1 MKAALWI
8 LFAHFVIVGY
18 VILVTKL
25 LLLVIDSPI
34 LIILIVSVST
44 LLTIG
49 FLISMMFLIEAVI
62 NRSRRKR
69 RSRNAKYYSWYYK
82 LGLLETMNFVNR
94 KQVKNDIRWV

>member
-69 RSRNAKYYSWYYK
+69 RSRNAKYYK

-94 KQVKNDIRWV
+94 KQVKNDIRWFT